1 MLFLFYLYDWLTCGF
16 YYLNKGSQGFDSK
29 RPQFLGPARVSLDRR
44 IKSPKALDSHGLYTL
59 PVCVPIRNTGWNTKA
74 CAYSCQ
80 HTACPPPSNKHWPC
94 TVRVCWNLRACHS
107 SMGRVMLILNTLLKH
122 GSCLEGVLSQ

>member
-29 RPQFLGPARVSLDRR
+29 RLQFLGPARVSPDQR
-44 IKSPKALDSHGLYTL
+44 IKSPKALDPHGPYTL

-74 CAYSCQ
+74 CAYSMPTCSV
-80 HTACPPPSNKHWPC
+80 PSLLQKN
-94 TVRVCWNLRACHS
+94 TSRARSVSVGIYEHALQVWAVLCLYS
-107 SMGRVMLILNTLLKH
+107 TRFSNTGL
-122 GSCLEGVLSQ
+122 V